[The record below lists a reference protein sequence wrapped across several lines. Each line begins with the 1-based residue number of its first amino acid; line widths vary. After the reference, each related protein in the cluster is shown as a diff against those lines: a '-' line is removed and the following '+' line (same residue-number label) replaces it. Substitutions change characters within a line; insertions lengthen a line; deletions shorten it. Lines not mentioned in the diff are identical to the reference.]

1 MLALPISIHLGFSME
16 NSIYESQY
24 EPHNLTKDSSGIYEK
39 CKQSNVIGDTT
50 QDVTTQINSEVNNA
64 SMTEKSSQ
72 YIDESQYEP
81 HDLTKNSSGIYEKCK
96 QSDMISDT
104 TQDVT
109 PQINSEV
116 NNASATEKSSQ
127 YIDESQYESHNLTK
141 DSSGIYEKCKQSNVI
156 GDIAQDATT
165 QINSEKNN
173 SIGQKNQITINDE
186 KQNENEIQKN
196 SVKNKTEKENIVV
209 QAFIKEVAAI
219 YKSAYLEEIIKNLK
233 DRNIKINENTLVVL
247 DIDGTILMSMEVT
260 AASKYKDRWERLE
273 EQFKRKYPQ
282 YGICYNYYVDVF
294 LKSQKEKLTELI
306 WKSFINDLKSRGAK
320 VLVVTA
326 MENRYL
332 LDCNS
337 KHTETITETMW
348 IKLRYKQ
355 LNDALD
361 PKEPT
366 IKNVF
371 KNDLPRW
378 LREEFDSPYYYEGIL
393 ASQPWSKSQAI
404 YDQLQYWY
412 SVEKWKPANI
422 VLIDDQIGNH
432 WDIGALSSHLG
443 VPFTGYI
450 YTGAD
455 RRAYDFDFC
464 EKRALCQLK
473 YMVETGKWLS
483 DEEAAKMLQ
492 TREQEIEKEL
502 QDLQKNYGQ
511 KSKGNKKNK
520 KSKKPNTA
528 ESKSE

>member
-16 NSIYESQY
+16 NS
-24 EPHNLTKDSSGIYEK
+24 
-39 CKQSNVIGDTT
+39 
-50 QDVTTQINSEVNNA
+50 
-64 SMTEKSSQ
+64 
-72 YIDESQYEP
+72 IDESQYEP

-96 QSDMISDT
+96 QSNVISDT

-109 PQINSEV
+109 
-116 NNASATEKSSQ
+116 
-127 YIDESQYESHNLTK
+127 
-141 DSSGIYEKCKQSNVI
+141 
-156 GDIAQDATT
+156 T
-165 QINSEKNN
+165 QINSEENN

-219 YKSAYLEEIIKNLK
+219 YESAYLEEIIKNLK
-233 DRNIKINENTLVVL
+233 DRNIKINENTLFIL
-247 DIDGTILMSMEVT
+247 DIDRTILMSMEVT
-260 AASKYKDRWERLE
+260 AASKYEGRWERLE
-273 EQFKRKYPQ
+273 EQFKIKYPQ
-282 YGICYNYYVDVF
+282 YDIYYDYYVDVF

-326 MENRYL
+326 MKNRYL
-332 LDCNS
+332 LNCKL
-337 KHTETITETMW
+337 KHTETMW
-348 IKLRYKQ
+348 IKLRHKQ

-371 KNDLPRW
+371 KSDRSRW
-378 LREEFDSPYYYEGIL
+378 LGKEFDSPYYYEGIL
-393 ASQPWSKSQAI
+393 ASQPWPKSQAI

-412 SVEKWKPANI
+412 SVEKWQPGNI
-422 VLIDDQIGNH
+422 ILIDDQIVNH
-432 WDIGALSSHLG
+432 KDIMWLSLYLD

-455 RRAYDFDFC
+455 RIPYDFGFC

-483 DEEAAKMLQ
+483 DEEAEKMLQ
-492 TREQEIEKEL
+492 TRENEIEKEL
-502 QDLQKNYGQ
+502 QYLKDNYSDYN
-511 KSKGNKKNK
+511 KKLNKKNK
-520 KSKKPNTA
+520 KSKTPNTTK
-528 ESKSE
+528 SKSE

>member
-16 NSIYESQY
+16 NSIY
-24 EPHNLTKDSSGIYEK
+24 
-39 CKQSNVIGDTT
+39 
-50 QDVTTQINSEVNNA
+50 
-64 SMTEKSSQ
+64 
-72 YIDESQYEP
+72 ESQYEP

-96 QSDMISDT
+96 QSDMISGT

-109 PQINSEV
+109 TQINSEV
-116 NNASATEKSSQ
+116 NNASVTEKSSQ

-233 DRNIKINENTLVVL
+233 DRNIKINENTLFIL

-282 YGICYNYYVDVF
+282 YDICYNYYVDVF

-332 LDCNS
+332 LDRNLQS
-337 KHTETITETMW
+337 TGKMW
-348 IKLRYKQ
+348 IELRYKQ

-378 LREEFDSPYYYEGIL
+378 LGEEFDSPYYYEGIL

-455 RRAYDFDFC
+455 RIPYDFGFC

-528 ESKSE
+528 KSKSE